1 MTPTVAT
8 YFSALPEP
16 AGPPGVLDGPVA
28 TVRARTSRDLL
39 AAVPYLLGYRPRESL
54 VVVCVGAHGT
64 VELVVRVA
72 LDDLYPAGAV
82 VDRAHDPVGRLV
94 AALRRTSATDLLVA
108 VHTAREPSSLRPRVE
123 PVLAV
128 LEQVADVEPWLVAP
142 HGYRGLDCDDAACC
156 PPEGHPPADLEHR
169 AVNAALVVAGCA
181 VADSPE
187 DAYRIRPAPESCRA
201 RAARAA
207 TRAERAARAHEVE
220 HGVERGAERGVERGV
235 ERGAGSGAE
244 ADVSGGE
251 AGRARRRTA
260 GYDLWRELVR
270 HAAREA
276 AAGPPGAAVLPPAR
290 LGRLAAALGDVVVRD
305 AVLLSLVP
313 GGEDVARRTASARPD
328 PGSSDP
334 GSPDPGSPELVGAGP
349 AASAPGARTSPEGQP
364 GRGTEERAT
373 DDGVEAATARAVARV
388 VDPRVG
394 VVPDPAV
401 ATAATL
407 VLEQVVAHVPRRR
420 QAPAL
425 TLLAFLAWWQGDGG
439 RAAHRLE
446 EAASADTGYR
456 LAALLGAVVDA
467 GVPPGWVRS

>member
-8 YFSALPEP
+8 YFSARPEP
-16 AGPPGVLDGPVA
+16 TAPPGAVDIA
-28 TVRARTSRDLL
+28 TVRACSSRDLL

-54 VVVCVGAHGT
+54 VVVCVGARGT

-72 LDDLYPAGAV
+72 LDDLHPAGAV
-82 VDRAHDPVGRLV
+82 RDRACDPVGRLV

-108 VHTAREPSSLRPRVE
+108 VHTAREPSRFRPRVE

-128 LEQVADVEPWLVAP
+128 LERVADVEPWLVTP
-142 HGYRGLDCDDAACC
+142 RGYRGLDCDDAACC
-156 PPEGHPPADLEHR
+156 PPEGHPPTDLEHR

-187 DAYRIRPAPESCRA
+187 DAYRIRPAPEPCRA

-207 TRAERAARAHEVE
+207 TRAERAGRAHEVE
-220 HGVERGAERGVERGV
+220 RAAGHGAGRAAGDGAGRDAGRAVERGRERGGEPDVAG
-235 ERGAGSGAE
+235 GA
-244 ADVSGGE
+244 

-260 GYDLWRELVR
+260 GYDLWCELVR

-276 AAGPPGAAVLPPAR
+276 DAGPPGAAVLPPAR
-290 LGRLAAALGDVVVRD
+290 LGRLAVALGDVAVRD

-313 GGEDVARRTASARPD
+313 GGEDVARRTASARP
-328 PGSSDP
+328 GP
-334 GSPDPGSPELVGAGP
+334 GSPVPASSARGAHPSPDGPPGPGAGED
-349 AASAPGARTSPEGQP
+349 AADG
-364 GRGTEERAT
+364 
-373 DDGVEAATARAVARV
+373 GVEAATARAVARV
-388 VDPRVG
+388 VDPRVA

-401 ATAATL
+401 ARSATL

-420 QAPAL
+420 HAPAL

-439 RAAHRLE
+439 RAAHRLQ
-446 EAASADTGYR
+446 EATSADTGYR
-456 LAALLGAVVDA
+456 LAALLGAVLDA